1 MVEIFDRNFSN
12 KNNSLKYKYAS
23 IIFNLLIF
31 FIQNLILFEKFYT
44 KIFKK
49 ITLLN
54 IMENVILN
62 QNVYK
67 FSKQVINM
75 TKINGKEVSSLSLK
89 ELKKYIEELEDWLEI
104 QKGLESMRTEKHYTP
119 KEARE
124 FLKKC
129 LKN

>member
-1 MVEIFDRNFSN
+1 M
-12 KNNSLKYKYAS
+12 
-23 IIFNLLIF
+23 F
-31 FIQNLILFEKFYT
+31 FIRKLILFEKIYT

-49 ITLLN
+49 ITPLN

-62 QNVYK
+62 HNVYK

-119 KEARE
+119 RE